1 MYILNKKEDILNNQ
15 MIEDNIERLD
25 HLEIKDE
32 KEIDHFTMF
41 NFSSL
46 SSDWSCRQDSNL
58 SQVEISSEIVTDCT

>member
-41 NFSSL
+41 KVSSL

-58 SQVEISSEIVTDCT
+58 SQVD